1 MKKKAQSNGQAP
13 QQHALCPGD
22 GWKAVWLSDEGVTE
36 WIAQGVRDSSN
47 WPLRFSP
54 NVKFYNSMLFHI
66 SQSFPESRR
75 W

>member
-47 WPLRFSP
+47 
-54 NVKFYNSMLFHI
+54 
-66 SQSFPESRR
+66 
-75 W
+75 